1 MGWVRF
7 WLAAAVVFHHST
19 VPWNLPMVDG
29 HQAVRLFYIIS
40 GFYMA
45 LILDRKYPATR
56 EGNWLFYSNRAL
68 RIFPIYWLVLV
79 AAGLFYA
86 AAWAWLGRVPERFGW
101 YLPLMESGHAEFL
114 TGLGV
119 SQLALFGLDWFNLLD
134 FQGSTLAWGGTVPDG
149 RSAGFLCLVPQAW
162 TLGVEL
168 SFYLFAPWMAR
179 WRTGLITFLCA
190 SGFAVRVGLWMWRPM
205 ETGSLN
211 YFWFPLQ
218 LPFFFLGI
226 LSYRWMLASA
236 PFWKKRGVAW
246 AARVVVLGVLAGYG
260 LMPDGWDQAIS
271 CGMLALLIPGLL
283 EGEGSGQRWVGELS
297 YPIYVVHILVKWI
310 LLAVQGAEKTG
321 QAEVSGFVL
330 LAGSL
335 LAAIILEKFVTSPL
349 ERKRQERSQGIQNK
363 TPARITSQ
371 LGGTGSR

>member
-1 MGWVRF
+1 MGLVRF
-7 WLAAAVVFHHST
+7 LLAVAVVFHHST
-19 VPWNLPMVDG
+19 TPAGLPLVDG

-119 SQLALFGLDWFNLLD
+119 SQLALFGLDWFNLFD
-134 FQGSTLAWGGTVPDG
+134 FQGSTLAWGGTVPEG

-168 SFYLFAPWMAR
+168 SFYLFAPWMVR
-179 WRTGLITFLCA
+179 WRTGVMTLLCA
-190 SGFAVRVGLWMWRPM
+190 TGFAVRLGFWMWRPV

-226 LSYRWMLASA
+226 LSYRWMLASGS
-236 PFWKKRGVAW
+236 FWKKRGVAW

-260 LMPDGWDQAIS
+260 LMPAGWDQAIS
-271 CGMLALLIPGLL
+271 CGVLALLIPGLL
-283 EGEGSGQRWVGELS
+283 EGQGRWQKWLGELS

-310 LLAVQGAEKTG
+310 LLAVQGVEQTGKAEI
-321 QAEVSGFVL
+321 SGLWLLTASVL
-330 LAGSL
+330 VAVTMETMVGFP
-335 LAAIILEKFVTSPL
+335 IERWREK
-349 ERKRQERSQGIQNK
+349 
-363 TPARITSQ
+363 RIAHG
-371 LGGTGSR
+371 GGTKPE